1 MARIEAQMKINE
13 EATSSTKC
21 KVEEL
26 DQDLKKIRCQCF
38 AEGELRPKG
47 RGFDDITSVKQACPS
62 QTQKQHPVQHNQ
74 QKQAP
79 AAAVLDH
86 NAASQR
92 QPMMHAASMPS
103 VPSSYPGAPEPVR
116 DIFVYRLAKT
126 TTVKEVKEYMETNN
140 MDPVSIERV
149 SKNEARFASFKAQI
163 RVSYLPYELD
173 QDSWPE
179 NVCVRRFYARNG
191 PQKQQKQQQQ
201 QPQQQ
206 QQDAEELSKHT

>member
-47 RGFDDITSVKQACPS
+47 RGFDDVTSVKQACPS

-92 QPMMHAASMPS
+92 QPMMHGASMPS
-103 VPSSYPGAPEPVR
+103 VPSSHPQKADYVCELMTKHGV
-116 DIFVYRLAKT
+116 DILLIQEHWLFDGDIPSMARMIGDVNAYG
-126 TTVKEVKEYMETNN
+126 
-140 MDPVSIERV
+140 VSEM
-149 SKNEARFASFKAQI
+149 
-163 RVSYLPYELD
+163 
-173 QDSWPE
+173 PE
-179 NVCVRRFYARNG
+179 NKLVSGRRYGGWAVVVSSRLKCVTQPIVSANRRLFSFSITY
-191 PQKQQKQQQQ
+191 
-201 QPQQQ
+201 
-206 QQDAEELSKHT
+206 